1 MRISLKDVF
10 VNMYPQSMAAFK
22 NSKKGANYSNE
33 DYRWLLIAAGV
44 LSRNQELPKT
54 LTESQKDAGRNQV
67 KIFEET
73 AKESLI
79 YNDDGTW
86 EPRIICE
93 LTLGGYNDEDYQC
106 SSCYAQGEFNILV
119 STKYQKCL
127 KCGQVE
133 GTNFTEV
140 YGDNPLEVD
149 NFLYNLSESLE
160 PFNHDAYIIEGRN
173 LGWMNRSGT
182 GNCEANAE
190 SIFDFIS
197 MNTDYSVNV
206 TILFDGT
213 IEVVRYHHDSP
224 TGEYMEFKPALH
236 CDIYGEDGLFLA
248 EDIEKAQHQ
257 AQLVGILKD
266 HDKNSYEYLCDDAF
280 EEQVAYH
287 LDNLYEEELYALIN
301 ELAKNSESF
310 SLSMAENI
318 MLTNEK
324 IAA

>member
-1 MRISLKDVF
+1 
-10 VNMYPQSMAAFK
+10 MYPSVMAEYK
-22 NSKKGANYSNE
+22 NIKKGVSYSNE

-44 LSRNQELPKT
+44 LTRNQDLPKS
-54 LTESQKDAGRNQV
+54 LTASQKEAGRNQV
-67 KIFEET
+67 KIFEN
-73 AKESLI
+73 AVKENLV
-79 YNDDGTW
+79 YNDNGVW

-93 LTLGGYNDEDYQC
+93 LTLGECNDEDYQC

-127 KCGQVE
+127 NCGHVE
-133 GTNFTEV
+133 KINFTEV
-140 YGDNPLEVD
+140 YSDSPFEVD
-149 NFLYNLSESLE
+149 NFLYGLSTSLE
-160 PFNHDAYIIEGRN
+160 PFSHEAYIIEGRN

-190 SIFDFIS
+190 SVFDFIS
-197 MNTDYSVNV
+197 MNSDYSAKI

-266 HDKNSYEYLCDDAF
+266 HDKNSYEYLCDEAF

-287 LDNLYEEELYALIN
+287 LDNLYEEELYDLIN

>member
-1 MRISLKDVF
+1 
-10 VNMYPQSMAAFK
+10 MYPSVMAEYK
-22 NSKKGANYSNE
+22 NIKKGVSYSNE

-44 LSRNQELPKT
+44 LTRNQDLPKS
-54 LTESQKDAGRNQV
+54 LTASQKEAGRNQV
-67 KIFEET
+67 KIFEN
-73 AKESLI
+73 AVKENLV
-79 YNDDGTW
+79 YNDNSVW

-93 LTLGGYNDEDYQC
+93 LTLGECNDEDYQC

-127 KCGQVE
+127 NCGHVE
-133 GTNFTEV
+133 KINFTEV
-140 YGDNPLEVD
+140 YSDSPFEVD
-149 NFLYNLSESLE
+149 NFLYGLSTSLE
-160 PFNHDAYIIEGRN
+160 PFSHEAYIIEGRN

-190 SIFDFIS
+190 SVFDFIS
-197 MNTDYSVNV
+197 MNSDYSAKI

-266 HDKNSYEYLCDDAF
+266 HDKNSYEYLCDEAF

-287 LDNLYEEELYALIN
+287 LDNLYEEELYDLIN